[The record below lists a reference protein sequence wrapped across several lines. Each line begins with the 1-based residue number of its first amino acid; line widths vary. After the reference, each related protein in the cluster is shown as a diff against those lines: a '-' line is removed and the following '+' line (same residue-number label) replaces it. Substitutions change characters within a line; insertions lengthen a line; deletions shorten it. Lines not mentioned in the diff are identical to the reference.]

1 MSADLADIQLISKHY
16 IEILILLCVIDAFSI
31 YTWVV
36 SLKDTTDMTS
46 TNVLQLLIY
55 LKIFKISLLVN

>member
-1 MSADLADIQLISKHY
+1 MSVDLADIQLISKHY
-16 IEILILLCVIDAFSI
+16 IEILILLRVIDAFSI

-36 SLKDTTDMTS
+36 SLKDTRDMTS